1 MRYQIHKGAKQYG
14 ADTVFEDIQF
24 EIRDC
29 EKIAVVGRNGCG
41 KTTLLKIIAGE
52 ESLDRGTIHKD
63 TKTTIGYLA
72 QTTFANEEHLLKEE
86 LESVFDAIKEM
97 QRRLDQLTDAM
108 SKNNDDALLNQYAD
122 LAQAFEEAG
131 GYTYESEI
139 RTVLTKF
146 HFQTED

>member
-1 MRYQIHKGAKQYG
+1 MMKMRYQIHKGAKQYG

-63 TKTTIGYLA
+63 TKTTKASIRI
-72 QTTFANEEHLLKEE
+72 TV
-86 LESVFDAIKEM
+86 SI
-97 QRRLDQLTDAM
+97 
-108 SKNNDDALLNQYAD
+108 ALL
-122 LAQAFEEAG
+122 L
-131 GYTYESEI
+131 
-139 RTVLTKF
+139 
-146 HFQTED
+146 